1 MNTFRVAA
9 ALMALGLAAGCDNGP
24 YPVNIPKSGAK
35 PGPTS
40 DAVETDIRRLEQVEA
55 KAFLERDIATLSTLW
70 DAEYVVNNPDN
81 KIVAGVSP
89 EKRPGLQK
97 PRTLFTRE
105 VEHLTVRGD
114 LVISM
119 GNEIIVPGEGEPHS
133 GKTVHRRY
141 THIWQ
146 RVEGDW
152 KLIARHANVF
162 RVDS

>member
-1 MNTFRVAA
+1 VNSFKVAVA
-9 ALMALGLAAGCDNGP
+9 VVALALAAGCDTGTNP
-24 YPVNIPKSGAK
+24 ANTAQSGAR
-35 PGPTS
+35 PGPAP
-40 DAVETDIRRLEQVEA
+40 DAVETDIRRLEQMEA
-55 KAFLERDIATLSTLW
+55 KGFLERDIATLAKLW
-70 DAEYVVNNPDN
+70 DTKYVVNNPDN

-89 EKRPGLQK
+89 EERPGLQK
-97 PRTLFTRE
+97 PRTSFTRE
-105 VEHLTVRGD
+105 VEHLTVRGN

-119 GNEIIVPGEGEPHS
+119 GGETIVPGDGEPYA

-146 RVEGDW
+146 RVEGEW